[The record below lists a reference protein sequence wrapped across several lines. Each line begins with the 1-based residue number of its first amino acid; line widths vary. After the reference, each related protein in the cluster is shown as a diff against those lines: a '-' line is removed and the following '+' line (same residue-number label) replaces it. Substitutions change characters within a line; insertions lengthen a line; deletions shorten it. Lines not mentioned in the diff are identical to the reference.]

1 MFFGARRALIL
12 GAHTDDE
19 FGCAGAIARMVE
31 SGTDVY
37 YACFSPCEES
47 VPEGFDKDVLKHE
60 VAEAI
65 SVLGIEPHRFFLF
78 SYPVRHFPT
87 HRQEILEDLVK
98 LRERI
103 QPDIVLLPALS
114 DIHQDHGVIAREGLR
129 AFKHVTVLGYELP
142 MNTITFQHACFIQLE
157 QRHMEIKL
165 AHLRCYKSQQ
175 HRPYARP
182 EFVQSLATVR
192 GVQIN
197 ASAAEAFEV
206 IRLCVR

>member
-19 FGCAGAIARMVE
+19 FGCAGTIARLVE
-31 SGTDVY
+31 SGTEVF
-37 YACFSPCEES
+37 YACFSPCEAS
-47 VPEGFDKDVLKHE
+47 VPAGYDKDVLRKE

-65 SVLGIEPHRFFLF
+65 SVLGIEPDRFTLF
-78 SYPVRHFPT
+78 DYPVRHFPT

-103 QPDIVLLPALS
+103 QPEIVFLPALS
-114 DIHQDHGVIAREGLR
+114 DIHQDHGTIAREGLR

-157 QRHMEIKL
+157 PRHMQVKI
-165 AHLRCYKSQQ
+165 AHLRCYQSQQ

-182 EFVQSLATVR
+182 EFVQALATVR

-197 ASAAEAFEV
+197 ANAAEAFEV